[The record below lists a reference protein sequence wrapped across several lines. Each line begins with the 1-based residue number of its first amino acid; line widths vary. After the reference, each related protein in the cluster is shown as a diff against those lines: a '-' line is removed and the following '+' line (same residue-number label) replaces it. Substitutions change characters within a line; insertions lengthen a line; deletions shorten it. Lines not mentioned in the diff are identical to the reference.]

1 MKAPFPMNTK
11 LIKALI
17 IGTLLCGIALAGAAA
32 EPAKADA
39 AVCERL
45 IKAIEV
51 SDHAAF
57 IADGDSAFRQMTK
70 EKFAAVTAKLGPR
83 FQAGYEIAYLGELR
97 QRGYHVT
104 LWKLSFKDGTDDALA
119 SLSMKDG
126 KVGGFF
132 IH

>member
-1 MKAPFPMNTK
+1 M
-11 LIKALI
+11 
-17 IGTLLCGIALAGAAA
+17 IGTLLCGIAVACAAA

-39 AVCERL
+39 ALCARL

-57 IADGDSAFRQMTK
+57 IADGEAAFSKMTK
-70 EKFAAVTAKLGPR
+70 EKFAAVAAQLGPR
-83 FQAGYEIAYLGELR
+83 LQAGHEITYLGELR

-104 LWKLSFKDGTDDALA
+104 LWKLCFKNGSDDALA
-119 SLSMKDG
+119 SLSTKDG

>member
-1 MKAPFPMNTK
+1 MNTQ

-17 IGTLLCGIALAGAAA
+17 VGTLLCSLVPAHAAS
-32 EPAKADA
+32 EPAKAEA
-39 AVCERL
+39 ALCAQL
-45 IKAIEV
+45 IKAIAV

-57 IADGDSAFRQMTK
+57 IADGEAAFRQMK
-70 EKFAAVTAKLGPR
+70 PERFAAVAAQLGPR
-83 FQAGYEIAYLGELR
+83 LQAGYEVTYLGELR

-119 SLSMKDG
+119 SLSTKEG

>member
-1 MKAPFPMNTK
+1 MNTRT
-11 LIKALI
+11 IKALL
-17 IGTLLCGIALAGAAA
+17 IGTLLCVITVVGAAV
-32 EPAKADA
+32 EPAQADA
-39 AVCERL
+39 AVFARL

-57 IADGDSAFRQMTK
+57 IADGEPVFRQMTK
-70 EKFAAVTAKLGPR
+70 ERFAAVVAQLGPR
-83 FQAGYEIAYLGELR
+83 FQAGHEIAYLGELR

-119 SLSMKDG
+119 SLSTKEG

>member
-1 MKAPFPMNTK
+1 MKTK
-11 LIKALI
+11 LLKALI
-17 IGTLLCGIALAGAAA
+17 IGTLLCGLVPAHAAG
-32 EPAKADA
+32 EPARVDA
-39 AVCERL
+39 ELCARL

-51 SDHAAF
+51 ADHATF
-57 IADGDSAFRQMTK
+57 VADGESGFRKMTK
-70 EKFAAVTAKLGPR
+70 EQFATVAAKLGPR

-119 SLSMKDG
+119 SLSTKDG

-132 IH
+132 IN

>member
-1 MKAPFPMNTK
+1 MKTELLK
-11 LIKALI
+11 TLI
-17 IGTLLCGIALAGAAA
+17 IGTLLCGLVPIHAAG

-39 AVCERL
+39 ELCARL

-51 SDHAAF
+51 ADHATF
-57 IADGDSAFRQMTK
+57 VADGESGFRKMTP
-70 EKFAAVTAKLGPR
+70 EQFATVAAQLGPR
-83 FQAGYEIAYLGELR
+83 LKAGYEIAYLGELR

-119 SLSMKDG
+119 SLSTKDG

-132 IH
+132 IR